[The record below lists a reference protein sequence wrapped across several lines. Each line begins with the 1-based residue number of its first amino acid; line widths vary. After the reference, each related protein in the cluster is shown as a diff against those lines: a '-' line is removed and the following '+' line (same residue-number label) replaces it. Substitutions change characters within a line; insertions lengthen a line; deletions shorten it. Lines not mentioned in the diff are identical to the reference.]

1 MTPSP
6 WLYDFLKSYEKFR
19 PTAYKPTP
27 KDVWTLAWGHTKG
40 VQEGDTCTT
49 DQGNTWL
56 VDDVSW
62 AAAAVSTHVTA
73 PLTQNQFDA
82 LVSLCFN
89 IGATAFAGSEIVHL
103 VNIGHAMAHPVIA
116 AFDTWDHQAGEV
128 LPGLL
133 RRREA
138 EAQRFLTA

>member
-27 KDVWTLAWGHTKG
+27 KDVFTIGYGHTQG
-40 VQEGDTCTT
+40 VKKGDTCTT
-49 DQGNTWL
+49 TQAQAWL
-56 VDDVSW
+56 VGDVAW
-62 AAAAVSTHVTA
+62 ASAAVIKNVTA
-73 PLTQNQFDA
+73 RVSQNQFDA
-82 LVSLCFN
+82 MVSLCFN
-89 IGATAFAGSEIVHL
+89 IGATHFAGSDVVHL
-103 VNIGHAMAHPVIA
+103 VNIGHAMAHPITA
-116 AFDTWDHQAGEV
+116 AFDAWDHQAGEV